1 MNTNV
6 MFSSA
11 TDLWA
16 TPRDFFDKLNVE
28 FSFTLDP
35 CATAENAKCEK
46 FYTVV
51 ENGLKQNWEGETVF
65 CNPPYGKAIKE
76 WVKKCYTESQ
86 KPNTIVVALFRHG
99 PIRGIFTISFT
110 IKRKKYVL

>member
-16 TPRDFFDKLNVE
+16 TPRDFFDKLNAE
-28 FSFTLDP
+28 FNFTLDP

-51 ENGLKQNWEGETVF
+51 ENGLKQNWEGGDRVLQ
-65 CNPPYGKAIKE
+65 PPVRESDKRMGKE
-76 WVKKCYTESQ
+76 
-86 KPNTIVVALFRHG
+86 
-99 PIRGIFTISFT
+99 
-110 IKRKKYVL
+110 VLHRIAKA